1 MHRGADTEIV
11 GRDVLATVIAAVG
24 AAFLYA
30 LSNVYQQEEAEQFT
44 TDDTIKLSLLAKL
57 AKRPRWWIGMGSDVG
72 GFVFEAVALGI
83 GSLMLVEPILST
95 SLLLSLLLSSWLQH
109 RRVERSGW
117 IAAVVLAVGVSCFLY
132 QVSPTGGDQVASIHD
147 WIVMGLPVTAVAL
160 FCVGRA
166 RVATGSRRAAL
177 LGIAA
182 GAAFGVSAVLTKA
195 FVHYLADGVFGWVNH
210 WEPYALAVFAI
221 GGLVCSQSA
230 FQTGA
235 LPAAV
240 AAEQVM
246 QPLVGVMLGAGLLGE
261 QTSANGLIGFV
272 ALLAAIGAMG
282 FGVVGVARAEYSEDT
297 PEDVQGWST
306 RDAR

>member
-1 MHRGADTEIV
+1 VSH
-11 GRDVLATVIAAVG
+11 DVLATVVAGMSAAS
-24 AAFLYA
+24 LYA
-30 LSNVYQQEEAEQFT
+30 LSNVYQGEEAEQIAT
-44 TDDTIKLSLLAKL
+44 EDAIKLSLLAKL
-57 AKRPRWWIGMGSDVG
+57 ARRPRWWIGMASDVG
-72 GFVFEAVALGI
+72 GYVFEAIALGL

-95 SLLLSLLLSSWLQH
+95 SLLLSLLLSRWLQH
-109 RRVERSGW
+109 RRVDRSGW

-132 QVSPTGGDQVASIHD
+132 QVSPSGGDQIASMHD
-147 WIVMGLPVTAVAL
+147 WVLAGVPLSLFIL
-160 FCVGRA
+160 FCVARA
-166 RVATGSRRAAL
+166 RRASGSRRAAL

-195 FVHYLADGVFGWVNH
+195 FVHYLSGGVFHWVNH

-246 QPLVGVMLGAGLLGE
+246 QPLVGVLLGAGLLGE
-261 QTSANGLIGFV
+261 RTSANGLVGFLAV
-272 ALLAAIGAMG
+272 LAAIAAMG
-282 FGVVGVARAEYSEDT
+282 YGVVGVARAEYGEEPAASLSFACDE
-297 PEDVQGWST
+297 
-306 RDAR
+306 